1 MFPGSENSCR
11 VRGFDRPTG
20 LSFSGVSG
28 GGLSFGNHIDLQRCF
43 GIVLPQT
50 LYPSTVLHTES
61 IINLNQSLTD

>member
-50 LYPSTVLHTES
+50 MPNVHFILARSY
-61 IINLNQSLTD
+61 ILNQSLTD